1 MKKIKVNPRYLIL
14 SILIIIV
21 VILSFISYAIKS
33 GRQLSPV
40 ESLIKDTVLTTQKI
54 LMAPVNFVSN
64 SFKEYQEKQDVYKKY
79 KELQKKESLFDL
91 QEAKLKEQQTQI
103 EKLNELLTLEKT
115 LSDYTYQHAQTLN
128 RNLNYWNNE
137 ISIDKGTSNGI
148 EVDMAVITNQGLIGK
163 VVSVSTFTSRVRL
176 LTSSDI
182 HNKVSVKIKTDKEDI
197 YGILSSYDKEN
208 NVLIIEGISS
218 NKIIEKDSVVV
229 TTGMGSIFPSGVL
242 VGKVES
248 YELDNFGLAY
258 IVKVTPTVD
267 YDDITHVTVLK
278 RLK

>member
-1 MKKIKVNPRYLIL
+1 
-14 SILIIIV
+14 
-21 VILSFISYAIKS
+21 
-33 GRQLSPV
+33 
-40 ESLIKDTVLTTQKI
+40 
-54 LMAPVNFVSN
+54 
-64 SFKEYQEKQDVYKKY
+64 
-79 KELQKKESLFDL
+79 
-91 QEAKLKEQQTQI
+91 
-103 EKLNELLTLEKT
+103 
-115 LSDYTYQHAQTLN
+115 
-128 RNLNYWNNE
+128 
-137 ISIDKGTSNGI
+137 
-148 EVDMAVITNQGLIGK
+148 MAVITNQGLIGK

-248 YELDNFGLAY
+248 
-258 IVKVTPTVD
+258 
-267 YDDITHVTVLK
+267 
-278 RLK
+278 